1 MWACMM
7 CTQHT
12 RAWCTM
18 VVECVYVGEH
28 ECVCVCVYTGMCMC
42 VCNTS
47 VHTCLCTQ
55 VCAHVCARVCM
66 LAVGGQAE
74 GGSAGSVSI
83 PCSLCNP
90 SLTPIPVQ
98 RALKQHHSSQ
108 ELKKTGDTH
117 RHVLMGWKWHFKG
130 NVCPLKIRMVQG
142 IQVPFFNGLGK
153 KW

>member
-1 MWACMM
+1 
-7 CTQHT
+7 
-12 RAWCTM
+12 
-18 VVECVYVGEH
+18 
-28 ECVCVCVYTGMCMC
+28 MC

-55 VCAHVCARVCM
+55 VCAHVCACVCM